1 MAPRE
6 LKEKNGANPMQS
18 PLLSSPL
25 WMPPLCSVLFLFL
38 PRSIV
43 LALNSVCCCQSE
55 EQAVKMWPPLVY
67 VCVHVCASVFL
78 SMHVRL
84 PLL

>member
-1 MAPRE
+1 MAPSE
-6 LKEKNGANPMQS
+6 LKEKNPVQS

-25 WMPPLCSVLFLFL
+25 WMPPLFPILFLL
-38 PRSIV
+38 SPRSI
-43 LALNSVCCCQSE
+43 LPALNSVCCCQSE
-55 EQAVKMWPPLVY
+55 EQAVKMWLLLVY
-67 VCVHVCASVFL
+67 VCVSVFL